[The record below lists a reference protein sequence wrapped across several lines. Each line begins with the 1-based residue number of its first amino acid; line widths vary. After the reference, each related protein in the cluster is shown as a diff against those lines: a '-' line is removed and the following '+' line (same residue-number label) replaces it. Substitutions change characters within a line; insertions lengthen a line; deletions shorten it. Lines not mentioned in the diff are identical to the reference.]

1 MTARGP
7 GRGGR
12 SGHASRDH
20 LDASTAGGGGDDGDE
35 ARGGSVATTGE
46 GEASGVSVATTG
58 GGDDGEAAAA
68 LPRKK
73 RKRAKGCKTHD
84 QRDVARRARG
94 GNV

>member
-1 MTARGP
+1 M
-7 GRGGR
+7 
-12 SGHASRDH
+12 
-20 LDASTAGGGGDDGDE
+20 
-35 ARGGSVATTGE
+35 
-46 GEASGVSVATTG
+46 ATTG